1 MSLIFCQSNFQI
13 DKFYEYP
20 SHSPFFTF
28 DHINNTAYYFNVYDP
43 RLLEDG
49 KILDININGSTFSPL
64 GTYDI
69 NPLYKN
75 IYLDSLLS
83 NEFEHKQGDYNYY
96 ENTIVIN
103 NKNNNDISAFL
114 MLHARSQPRYY
125 TSATK
130 GISLQNYFLNI
141 SKTYENKIK
150 SKFSTSFMYH
160 NEDIVVPISSSQVIN
175 RFADSY
181 MYGATFDYSFNR
193 FDFNVSYS
201 SQIMEGN
208 QYLDSNN
215 MIEEFTEWF
224 KFNSKLDYYN
234 NLSFNLNID
243 YKENNIEFNSMVDN
257 VKNNFFDI
265 ILFNS
270 FNYDNII
277 FDLGLENLFLDK
289 VIYSPYVNIDYQFNK
304 NIRFSYTRKHLNYI
318 NNNENHIRDIIP
330 LQSLIIAY
338 NYKNLL
344 LHFEPFLYD
353 HYGLRFNL
361 DFDNNIILTNINS
374 AVYKDSLSGN
384 NTLPLN
390 SFINYSL
397 VISPP
402 LNSDRFRPF
411 IGFDGTFTHIN
422 NNNLFDP
429 FEFGFINNV
438 EYNSSKIINRLNFK
452 AGFILD
458 RFKITFN
465 YLNFLNNDILF
476 TFDDKYESLD
486 NFFSLEVN
494 WQFLD

>member
-1 MSLIFCQSNFQI
+1 
-13 DKFYEYP
+13 
-20 SHSPFFTF
+20 
-28 DHINNTAYYFNVYDP
+28 
-43 RLLEDG
+43 
-49 KILDININGSTFSPL
+49 
-64 GTYDI
+64 
-69 NPLYKN
+69 
-75 IYLDSLLS
+75 
-83 NEFEHKQGDYNYY
+83 
-96 ENTIVIN
+96 
-103 NKNNNDISAFL
+103 
-114 MLHARSQPRYY
+114 
-125 TSATK
+125 
-130 GISLQNYFLNI
+130 
-141 SKTYENKIK
+141 
-150 SKFSTSFMYH
+150 
-160 NEDIVVPISSSQVIN
+160 
-175 RFADSY
+175 
-181 MYGATFDYSFNR
+181 
-193 FDFNVSYS
+193 
-201 SQIMEGN
+201 
-208 QYLDSNN
+208 
-215 MIEEFTEWF
+215 
-224 KFNSKLDYYN
+224 
-234 NLSFNLNID
+234 
-243 YKENNIEFNSMVDN
+243 MVDN

-361 DFDNNIILTNINS
+361 DFDNNIILTNIYS